1 MVTNPDLQFSKTC
14 SLNTPLLSWDFAK
27 KIRHDFMLQI
37 SISQKIKARL
47 LVAYLLKNSAR
58 LFVEAR
64 ATWRS
69 WDKRKP
75 LVPRMPVIIY
85 TVKHVVL
92 FTTVLTS
99 SCFRISKFRR
109 FIILK
114 HLISPLKFSWVEQA
128 SSCLTPIFCWR
139 NLFFFSQNWY
149 HKSLFLS
156 V

>member
-1 MVTNPDLQFSKTC
+1 MLFEY
-14 SLNTPLLSWDFAK
+14 PLLSWDFAK

-69 WDKRKP
+69 GDKRKP

-114 HLISPLKFSWVEQA
+114 HLISPLEFSWVEQA
-128 SSCLTPIFCWR
+128 SSCLTLIFFWK
-139 NLFFFSQNWY
+139 NWIFLSQTLY
-149 HKSLFLS
+149 HKWIYIFVLS
-156 V
+156 I